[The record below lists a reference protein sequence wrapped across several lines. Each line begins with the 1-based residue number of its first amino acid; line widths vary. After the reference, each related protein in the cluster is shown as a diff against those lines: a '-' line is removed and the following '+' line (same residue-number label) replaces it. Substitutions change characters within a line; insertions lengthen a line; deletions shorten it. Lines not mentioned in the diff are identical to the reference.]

1 MKDSILSSSRMIP
14 ILFPVLCALPA
25 HAVEHKLDFETGLGG
40 WSAIKGSSL
49 FNWARWTGGTHS
61 GHTGPRSA
69 HEGNYYL
76 YLEASRN
83 YPARTAY
90 LQSQGFSGKIET
102 VSFHYHMY
110 GAHMGALALE
120 GLDGGEWITLW
131 AATGQQHRHHDIPWT
146 REEISLAGRSIHK
159 IRFKGTTTD
168 NANGGQYRGDMAID
182 YVLVT
187 TGEALASDHWRKAE
201 SGTGIHYGPGNVG
214 IGDKKPAADLSI
226 LGNLSRPLTGRIA
239 VAKGSPHVTGVG
251 TQFTRELTVGD
262 SLRVG
267 DKVFVV
273 TGITSD
279 IALALDAAHPA
290 GALNVTAYTDSDLL
304 SVETGAEKSALLVD
318 RSGNIGVGT
327 PDPVT
332 KLDVRGGIRVGGE
345 TTCDTKREGTIRYSD
360 ASDEVEFCDGSA
372 WTRVEG
378 PVGPAGKDGKEGK
391 QGLPGTKGKDGAHG
405 VDGKSAY
412 QIWLGAGNTGT
423 KVDFIADL
431 KGDKGDK
438 GDAFWSQSGSDI
450 YYSNGNVGIGAKPKN
465 QNDGLFV
472 YDRNTTGYNAIHVEN
487 NGQSTIELRAYGD
500 NSIWKGASILTSWN
514 TDVDLGLVADSL
526 SKVNNG
532 TSNHVLWLKAN
543 SGNVGIGTITPE
555 EIMEIKHSEPVLSL
569 HEPNVATFKVGSDG
583 GIFKIAAMDNGFGG
597 HTGNFDAND
606 SQILSMSNSGNV
618 GIGTTNPAYKL
629 DVAGIIRGNNVSSS
643 DARLKENIHSLE
655 NPLDKIVE
663 LRGVSFD
670 WRDKRKGTEREIG
683 VIAQELEKEFPE
695 LVSTD
700 EEGYKSV
707 AYGKL
712 TAVLIEGMKAQQA
725 RIAELEREMKE
736 LRERIGR

>member
-40 WSAIKGSSL
+40 WSAIKGTSL

-226 LGNLSRPLTGRIA
+226 LGNLSRPLTGHIA

-279 IALALDAAHPA
+279 IALALNAAHPA

-327 PDPVT
+327 PDPAT

-378 PVGPAGKDGKEGK
+378 PVGPAGKEGK
-391 QGLPGTKGKDGAHG
+391 QGPPGVQGKQGLIGPEGPRGKEGPTGPAGVQGLPGEDGEDGAP
-405 VDGKSAY
+405 
-412 QIWLGAGNTGT
+412 
-423 KVDFIADL
+423 
-431 KGDKGDK
+431 GDS
-438 GDAFWSQSGSDI
+438 FWSKSGTNIS
-450 YYSNGNVGIGAKPKN
+450 
-465 QNDGLFV
+465 
-472 YDRNTTGYNAIHVEN
+472 
-487 NGQSTIELRAYGD
+487 YG
-500 NSIWKGASILTSWN
+500 
-514 TDVDLGLVADSL
+514 
-526 SKVNNG
+526 
-532 TSNHVLWLKAN
+532 
-543 SGNVGIGTITPE
+543 SGNVGIGTANPSA
-555 EIMEIKHSEPVLSL
+555 KL
-569 HEPNVATFKVGSDG
+569 HIGGTISGTYRNWMNKGVIVGDESDG
-583 GIFKIAAMDNGFGG
+583 GYFGIKDEGSNREDTVIAWGDDLQDNLRFIFARSGGAQNGEEAMRIN
-597 HTGNFDAND
+597 
-606 SQILSMSNSGNV
+606 SSGNV
-618 GIGTTNPAYKL
+618 GIGTTNPSYKL
-629 DVAGIIRGNNVSSS
+629 DVAGTIRGNNVSPS
-643 DARLKENIHSLE
+643 DVRLKENIHPLE
-655 NPLDKIVE
+655 NPLDKIVQ

-700 EEGYKSV
+700 GEGYKSV